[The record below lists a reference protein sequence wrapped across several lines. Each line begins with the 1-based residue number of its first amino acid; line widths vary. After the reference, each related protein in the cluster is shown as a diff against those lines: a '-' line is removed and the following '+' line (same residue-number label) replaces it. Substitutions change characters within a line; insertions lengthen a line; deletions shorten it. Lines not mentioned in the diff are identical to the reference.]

1 MQTVTAAMKLKTL
14 ACWKNSYG
22 KPRQCIKKQSPYS
35 PYSPLCQQSPYSQSC
50 DFSSSHVQMWELEN
64 KKGWVPKNW
73 WFWTMVLEKTFE
85 SPLATRR
92 SNQLIL
98 KEISPES
105 SLEGLMLKLKL
116 QYLGHLMQTHWKRPW
131 CWERLKA
138 GGEGDDRGQDG
149 WITSLTRWT
158 WVWASSGPS
167 SLKEVL

>member
-1 MQTVTAAMKLKTL
+1 
-14 ACWKNSYG
+14 
-22 KPRQCIKKQSPYS
+22 
-35 PYSPLCQQSPYSQSC
+35 
-50 DFSSSHVQMWELEN
+50 MWELEN

-131 CWERLKA
+131 YWERLKA
-138 GGEGDDRGQDG
+138 GGEGDGRGWG
-149 WITSLTRWT
+149 GRMASPTRWT
-158 WVWASSGPS
+158 WVWANSRMVKDKEAWHAAVHGAAKILTWLINWTTELLCISSMNTNETNKNIYS
-167 SLKEVL
+167 V